1 MSCNYPLIRAETYE
15 TYINKKGEKSYKA
28 EWLNRDEFDRF
39 GKEYLKTRYR
49 RITPVGCGQCTGCL
63 LNYSRDRATQM
74 MCEKK
79 FGYHEIFDQHGNSLD
94 KGHEYPDGTTWFLTV
109 TYADE
114 YLKTAHKV
122 NTDTGEIFE
131 GISLNI
137 EDTQK
142 FMKRLRN
149 HYKGC
154 KIKYVIAGEYGS
166 KTQRP
171 HYHYIIFG
179 LPLDVTKFK
188 KVGMNALN
196 QPTWKCEE
204 LERIWGMGN
213 IIVGRVDWR
222 SCAYVARYTLKKA
235 FKKDK
240 EWYAAQ
246 GMEPEFIYWS
256 NGIGKDYFT
265 TQKNQIYA
273 TDSVPITTHMG
284 GLLRTPKSYDR
295 MLKEVDPNLYE
306 KVKKIR
312 ESRAEQSEIAK
323 RLQTDLTAEERRC
336 MQEARMKQVMKD
348 IRTEV

>member
-15 TYINKKGEKSYKA
+15 TYINKKGTKSYKA
-28 EWLNRDEFDRF
+28 EWLNRDEFDKF
-39 GKEYLKTRYR
+39 GKDYLKHRYR
-49 RITPVGCGQCTGCL
+49 KVSQVGCGQCTGCL
-63 LNYSRDRATQM
+63 LDYSRDRATQM
-74 MCEKK
+74 MVEKK
-79 FGYHEIFDQHGNSLD
+79 FGFNGN
-94 KGHEYPDGTTWFLTV
+94 EYPDGTTWFLTV

-122 NTDTGEIFE
+122 NTETGEIFE

-137 EDTQK
+137 SDTQK
-142 FMKRLRN
+142 FMKRIRKR
-149 HYKGC
+149 YKGC

-188 KVGMNALN
+188 KVGMNALK
-196 QPTWKCEE
+196 QPIWKCEE
-204 LERIWGMGN
+204 LEKIWGMGN
-213 IIVGRVDWR
+213 IVVGRVDWR

-235 FKKDK
+235 FNRDK
-240 EWYAAQ
+240 EWYEAQ
-246 GMEPEFIYWS
+246 GMEPEFIFWS
-256 NGIGKDYFT
+256 NGVGKSYYT
-265 TQKNQIYA
+265 NNKNQIYT
-273 TDSVPITTHMG
+273 TDSVPISTHMG

-295 MLKEVDPNLYE
+295 MLKESDPELYE
-306 KVKKIR
+306 KIKHIR
-312 ESRAEQSEIAK
+312 ESRAEQSEISK
-323 RLQTDLTAEERRC
+323 RLQTDLTPEERRC